1 MDGFDQ
7 DYAAG
12 ECADG
17 GVVLGG
23 FLASQSDA
31 LEALELAVCV
41 LDPGTGL
48 VEDFGKESWFVSG
61 VIAIGNDRADAALA
75 SSFSIDLGVV
85 SLVGHH
91 AAGLNIGADVERDF
105 ELSAVALLAAGQM
118 EVERVAPE
126 VGLKVDFCR
135 EPTARAAE
143 CLAILPPFAPA
154 ADT

>member
-12 ECADG
+12 ESDDG
-17 GVVLGG
+17 GIVLGG

-41 LDPGTGL
+41 LDPGAGF

-61 VIAIGNDRADAALA
+61 VIAIGNDRADSALA
-75 SSFSIDLGVV
+75 GSFSIGLGVV
-85 SLVGHH
+85 PLVGHH
-91 AAGLNIGADVERDF
+91 AAGPNIGADVEQDF

-118 EVERVAPE
+118 EVERVAPQ

-135 EPTARAAE
+135 EPTTRAAE
-143 CLAILPPFAPA
+143 RLTVLPPFAPA